1 MVLALAERQNRKR
14 LKQMDAGLKI
24 YDKLLQFTL
33 FQGMSHADLMEVVGH
48 TKLGF
53 SKHPEGQRIAKEG
66 DVCDH
71 LIFLTAGSL
80 SVETVSYDHTCRVL
94 ETVNAP
100 YAIQTEQLFGLTQR
114 YTSTFKTLSDCSFI
128 TIDKQEVMLLLE
140 TQLVF
145 RLNMLNMLAA
155 DAQRMRHRAWRSA
168 PQSLY
173 QRITRFFFSRCLYP
187 AGPKTFYI
195 LMNQLAAELND
206 SRLDISRALNQM
218 QADGLLTLHRGRI
231 QIPMLERLLM

>member
-1 MVLALAERQNRKR
+1 
-14 LKQMDAGLKI
+14 MDSGLKI

-48 TKLGF
+48 TKFGF
-53 SKHPEGQRIAKEG
+53 SKHSEGQRIVKDG
-66 DVCDH
+66 DVCNH
-71 LIFLTAGSL
+71 LIFLTTGTL
-80 SVETVSYDHTCRVL
+80 SVETVSDDHTCRVC

-114 YTSTFKTLSDCSFI
+114 YTSTFKTLSDCSLI
-128 TIDKQEVMLLLE
+128 SIDKQEVMLLLE

-145 RLNMLNMLAA
+145 RINMLNMLAA
-155 DAQRMRHRAWRSA
+155 DAQRIRHRAWHSA
-168 PQSLY
+168 PQSLH
-173 QRITRFFFSRCLYP
+173 QRIMRFFFSHCLYP

-206 SRLDISRALNQM
+206 SRLNISRALNAM
-218 QADGLLTLHRGRI
+218 QTEGLLTLHRGRI

>member
-1 MVLALAERQNRKR
+1 
-14 LKQMDAGLKI
+14 MDSGLKI

-48 TKLGF
+48 TKFGF
-53 SKHPEGQRIAKEG
+53 SKRPEGQRIAKEG
-66 DVCDH
+66 DVCDQ
-71 LIFLTAGSL
+71 LIFLTTGTL
-80 SVETVSYDHTCRVL
+80 SVETVSDDHTCRVS

-114 YTSTFKTLSDCSFI
+114 YTSTFRTLTDCSFI

-145 RLNMLNMLAA
+145 RLNMLNLLAA
-155 DAQRMRHRAWRSA
+155 DAQRLRHRAWRSA
-168 PQSLY
+168 PHTLRN
-173 QRITRFFFSRCLYP
+173 RITRFLFSRCLYP
-187 AGPKTFYI
+187 AGSKTFYI
-195 LMNQLAAELND
+195 LMNQIAAELND
-206 SRLDISRALNQM
+206 SRLDISHALNEM

-231 QIPMLERLLM
+231 EIPMLERLLM

>member
-1 MVLALAERQNRKR
+1 
-14 LKQMDAGLKI
+14 MDSGLKI

-48 TKLGF
+48 TKFGF
-53 SKHPEGQRIAKEG
+53 SKHAAGQRIAREG
-66 DVCDH
+66 DACNH
-71 LIFLTAGSL
+71 LIFLTSGTL
-80 SVETVSYDHTCRVL
+80 SVETVSYDHSCRVS

-100 YAIQTEQLFGLTQR
+100 YAIQVEQLFGLSQR
-114 YTSTFKTLSDCSFI
+114 YTSTFRALTECSFI
-128 TIDKQEVMLLLE
+128 SIDKQEVMLLLE

-145 RLNMLNMLAA
+145 RINMLNLLAA
-155 DAQRMRHRAWRSA
+155 DAQRLRQRTWRSA
-168 PQSLY
+168 PQTLR
-173 QRITRFFFSRCLYP
+173 QRIIRFFFSRSLYP

-195 LMNQLAAELND
+195 LMTQIAAELND
-206 SRLDISRALNQM
+206 SRLDISRALNDM